1 MTNGSC
7 KENRSFLCTSKYR
20 LECLL
25 GYEPPS
31 FITHNSSLYKMDTP
45 SFKEDHI
52 SQVPALQML
61 IKLGYT
67 YLSPAEAERLRGNKT
82 TNVLLEDILRKQ
94 LKEINSIRVSASKTS
109 IFTDENIGRGI
120 LALKNLP
127 MNEGYIAACEKS
139 YNLLAMGQALEQS
152 VDGDKKSFTLQFI
165 DWKNISN
172 NVFHVTEEFS
182 VMRSTSKE
190 HYRPDLVLF
199 VNGIPFCIIE
209 CKRPDMKEP
218 LKQAIS
224 QQIRSQQE
232 DGIRSLYVYSQLLL
246 SLSCNEALYAT
257 NATPEKFWAKWQ
269 EKFHSEVEENNH
281 NNKLYQLKNEPLSN
295 EVKNRLFAGRFKY
308 VRTYFDALEDEE
320 ILSTH
325 QDAYLFSL
333 CRPERLMD
341 IVFNFILFDN
351 GDKKVARYQ
360 QFFAIKKSIE
370 RIKILQPSSSS
381 SQREERSYRGN
392 LNFSGLVREARELRK
407 NQTPAEETLWQL
419 LRNKKLNGLK
429 FRRQHQIG
437 HYIVDFYCH
446 ERKLIVELDGA
457 VHDTPERQKHDS
469 VRNKFLTSS
478 GFKIIR
484 FRNEEVFNNIEEVL
498 KQIADSTPPSPV
510 GRGAGG
516 EGNFS
521 RKGGVIWHTQGS
533 GKSLTMVML
542 AQAIAMEPSIRNPKI
557 VLVTDR
563 TDLDNQITGTF
574 RKCGKFVENANTG
587 QRLVELLES
596 KSDAVVTTI
605 INKFVAAV
613 KKINKPIESHD
624 IFVLVDEGH
633 RTQHGTFNIDMQKTL
648 PNACFIALT
657 GTPLFKKDKSTADKF
672 GGLIDAYTVDQAVKD
687 NAVVPLL
694 YEGRLAFQ
702 NVNAS
707 PIDIFFGM
715 VSEPLSEYQKADIKK
730 KFARNDHLNSAE
742 QKMRMI
748 AWNISYHFRDNWQG
762 RTPFKGQLVCD
773 KKVNAIKYK
782 EYLDEIGLVSS
793 EVLISSIEERE
804 GEDSAYAKSTE
815 KENQFWKKMME
826 EHGNSKSYEKNIIS
840 RFKNQKD
847 PEIIIVVDKLLTGFD
862 EPKNT
867 VLYLARNLQGHKLL
881 QAIARVNRIY
891 PDKEFGYIIDYYGV
905 IENLDDALLL
915 YSSFEDFDD
924 EDLAGTLTNIS
935 EEIKKL
941 PQKHSDLWDIF
952 KTIANKRDAEAY
964 QQLLKDEAIRVLFYD
979 KLAAFAKCLK
989 MALSSIQ
996 FHKDVEEKTID
1007 RYKHDLTMFLKLRL
1021 AVVERFSDEI
1031 DYRQYE
1037 GQIQKLIDTHITTE
1051 KIETITELVNIFDKD
1066 KFQQEVENTTGKAA
1080 KADKIA
1086 SRTGRHIS
1094 EKMDED
1100 PAFYKKFSQ
1109 MLKETIADYEA
1120 KRISEAQYLS
1130 RVQDIMNNVLAYT
1143 DKDIPDQLSDRDVAK
1158 AFYGLTLEAMSD
1170 KFQDYSIRKEIA
1182 IQTALHMD
1190 DLIKES
1196 VLDNGKPIID
1206 WQYKTNITGKL
1217 LIEIGDYLIDEV
1229 RDQYLV
1235 DLSFKEMDKIADD
1248 CIEVAK
1254 IRYK

>member
-1 MTNGSC
+1 
-7 KENRSFLCTSKYR
+7 
-20 LECLL
+20 
-25 GYEPPS
+25 
-31 FITHNSSLYKMDTP
+31 MDTP

-52 SQVPALQML
+52 SQIPALQML
-61 IKLGYT
+61 VNLGYT
-67 YLSPAEAERLRGNKT
+67 YLSPVEAERLRGGKT
-82 TNVLLEDILRKQ
+82 SNVLLEDVLRKQ
-94 LKEINSIRVSASKTS
+94 LKEINSIKVSATKTS
-109 IFTDENIGRGI
+109 IFTDENIERGI
-120 LALKNLP
+120 LTLKNLP
-127 MNEGYIAACEKS
+127 MNEGYIAACEKA
-139 YNLLAMGQALEQS
+139 YNLITLGHALEQS
-152 VDGDKKSFTLQFI
+152 VDGDKKSFSLQYI
-165 DWKNISN
+165 DWKNIIN

-199 VNGIPFCIIE
+199 VNGIPLCIIE

-224 QQIRSQQE
+224 QQLRSQQE
-232 DGIRSLYVYSQLLL
+232 DGIRSLYVHSQFLL
-246 SLSCNEALYAT
+246 SISCNEALYAT

-269 EKFHSEVEENNH
+269 EKFESEEDERNY
-281 NNKLYQLKNEPLSN
+281 KETLLKLKNQPLSAAGK
-295 EVKNRLFAGRFKY
+295 EQLFSDRFKY
-308 VRTYFDALEDEE
+308 VRQYFDALEQEE
-320 ILSTH
+320 ILPTV
-325 QDAYLFSL
+325 QDEYLFGL
-333 CRPERLMD
+333 CRPGRLID
-341 IVFNFILFDN
+341 LVFNYILFDN

-360 QFFAIKKSIE
+360 QFFAIKKSMQ
-370 RIKILQPSSSS
+370 RIK
-381 SQREERSYRGN
+381 
-392 LNFSGLVREARELRK
+392 
-407 NQTPAEETLWQL
+407 
-419 LRNKKLNGLK
+419 
-429 FRRQHQIG
+429 H
-437 HYIVDFYCH
+437 VDQG
-446 ERKLIVELDGA
+446 K
-457 VHDTPERQKHDS
+457 
-469 VRNKFLTSS
+469 
-478 GFKIIR
+478 
-484 FRNEEVFNNIEEVL
+484 
-498 KQIADSTPPSPV
+498 
-510 GRGAGG
+510 
-516 EGNFS
+516 

-563 TDLDNQITGTF
+563 TDLDNQITNTF
-574 RKCGKFVENANTG
+574 RKCGKFVENASTG

-596 KSDAVVTTI
+596 NSDAVVTTI

-613 KKINKPIESHD
+613 KKIGKPLESHD

-657 GTPLFKKDKSTADKF
+657 GTPLFKKDKSTAEKF
-672 GGLIDAYTVDQAVKD
+672 GGLIDAYTVDQAVRDK
-687 NAVVPLL
+687 AVVPLL

-702 NVNAS
+702 DVNAS
-707 PIDIFFGM
+707 PIDTFFGM

-730 KFARNDHLNSAE
+730 KFARYDHLNSAE

-748 AWNISYHFRDNWQG
+748 AWDISYHFRDNWQG

-773 KKVNAIKYK
+773 KKLNAIKYK
-782 EYLDEIGLVSS
+782 EYLDEIGIVSS
-793 EVLISSIEERE
+793 EVLISSIDERE

-815 KENQFWKKMME
+815 KENQFWKKMMD
-826 EHGNSKSYEKNIIS
+826 EHGNSKSYEKNIIN
-840 RFKNQKD
+840 RFKNQSA

-867 VLYLARNLQGHKLL
+867 VLYLTRNLQGHKLL

-905 IENLDDALLL
+905 IENLDDALVM
-915 YSSFEDFDD
+915 YSSFEDFDE
-924 EDLAGTLTNIS
+924 EDLEGTLTNIS

-941 PQKHSDLWDIF
+941 PQKHSELWDIF
-952 KTIANKRDAEAY
+952 KTITNKRDAEAY

-979 KLAAFAKCLK
+979 KLASFAKCLK
-989 MALSSIQ
+989 LALSSMQ
-996 FHKDVEEKTID
+996 FHKEAEEKTIN
-1007 RYKHDLTMFLKLRL
+1007 RYKEDLTMFLKLRW
-1021 AVVERFSDEI
+1021 AVVERYSDVI
-1031 DYRQYE
+1031 DYKQYE

-1086 SRTGRHIS
+1086 SRTAKHIT

-1120 KRISEAQYLS
+1120 KRINEAQYLK
-1130 RVQDIMNNVLAYT
+1130 RVQEIMNNVLAHT
-1143 DKDIPDQLSDRDVAK
+1143 DTEIPEQFNERNVAK
-1158 AFYGLTLEAMSD
+1158 AFYGLTVEALSD
-1170 KFQDYSIRKEIA
+1170 KMQDSLVRKEVS
-1182 IQTALHMD
+1182 IQTALHID
-1190 DLIKES
+1190 DLIQAL
-1196 VLDNGKPIID
+1196 VLDHGKPIVD
-1206 WQYKTNITGKL
+1206 WQFKTNITGKL

-1229 RDQYLV
+1229 RDKYHLE
-1235 DLSFKEMDKIADD
+1235 LSFKEMDKIADD

-1254 IRYK
+1254 IRYR

>member
-1 MTNGSC
+1 M
-7 KENRSFLCTSKYR
+7 E
-20 LECLL
+20 
-25 GYEPPS
+25 
-31 FITHNSSLYKMDTP
+31 TP

-52 SQVPALQML
+52 SQIPALQML
-61 IKLGYT
+61 VNLGYT
-67 YLSPAEAERLRGNKT
+67 YLSPAEADRQRGGKT
-82 TNVLLEDILRKQ
+82 TNVLLEDVLRKQ
-94 LKEINSIRVSASKTS
+94 LKEINSIRVSATKTS
-109 IFTDENIGRGI
+109 IFTDENIERGI

-127 MNEGYIAACEKS
+127 MNEGYIAASERA
-139 YNLLAMGQALEQS
+139 YNLLTLGQALEQS
-152 VDGDKKSFTLQFI
+152 VDGDKKSFTLQYI

-182 VMRSTSKE
+182 VMRSTCKE

-199 VNGIPFCIIE
+199 VNGIPLCIIE

-224 QQIRSQQE
+224 QHLRNQQE
-232 DGIRSLYVYSQLLL
+232 DGIRSLYVYSQLTL
-246 SLSCNEALYAT
+246 SIATQEAAYAT

-269 EKFHSEVEENNH
+269 EKFSNDEEERNFKS
-281 NNKLYQLKNEPLSN
+281 KLQELKNKSLAVSIKEQ
-295 EVKNRLFAGRFKY
+295 LFSDRFKY
-308 VRTYFDALEDEE
+308 VRQYFDALEQEE
-320 ILSTH
+320 ILPTE
-325 QDAYLFSL
+325 QDNYLFGL

-341 IVFNFILFDN
+341 IIFNYVLFDN
-351 GDKKVARYQ
+351 GEKKVARYQ
-360 QFFAIKKSIE
+360 QFFVIKKSMQ
-370 RIKILQPSSSS
+370 RI
-381 SQREERSYRGN
+381 
-392 LNFSGLVREARELRK
+392 
-407 NQTPAEETLWQL
+407 
-419 LRNKKLNGLK
+419 RNVENGK
-429 FRRQHQIG
+429 
-437 HYIVDFYCH
+437 
-446 ERKLIVELDGA
+446 
-457 VHDTPERQKHDS
+457 
-469 VRNKFLTSS
+469 
-478 GFKIIR
+478 
-484 FRNEEVFNNIEEVL
+484 
-498 KQIADSTPPSPV
+498 
-510 GRGAGG
+510 
-516 EGNFS
+516 

-563 TDLDNQITGTF
+563 TDLDNQITSTF
-574 RKCGKFVENANTG
+574 RKCGKFVENATTG

-613 KKINKPIESHD
+613 KKINKPLDSHD

-648 PNACFIALT
+648 PNACFIAMT
-657 GTPLFKKDKSTADKF
+657 GTPLFKKDKSTAAKF
-672 GGLIDAYTVDQAVKD
+672 GGVIDAYTVDQAVKD
-687 NAVVPLL
+687 KAVVPLL
-694 YEGRLAFQ
+694 YEGRLALQ
-702 NVNAS
+702 DVNAS
-707 PIDIFFGM
+707 PIDTFFGM
-715 VSEPLSEYQKADIKK
+715 VSEPLTEYQKADIKK
-730 KFARNDHLNSAE
+730 KFARYDHLNSAE

-748 AWNISYHFRDNWQG
+748 AWDISYHFRDNWQG
-762 RTPFKGQLVCD
+762 KTPFKGQLVCD

-782 EYLDEIGLVSS
+782 EYLDEIGIVSS
-793 EVLISSIEERE
+793 EVLISSIDERE
-804 GEDSAYAKSTE
+804 GEESAYEKSTE
-815 KENQFWKKMME
+815 KENQFWKKMMD

-867 VLYLARNLQGHKLL
+867 VLYLTRNLQGHKLL

-905 IENLDDALLL
+905 IENLDDALQL
-915 YSSFEDFDD
+915 YSSFEDFDE

-935 EEIKKL
+935 DEIKKL

-979 KLAAFAKCLK
+979 KLAAFAKSLK
-989 MALSSIQ
+989 LALSSIQ
-996 FHKDVEEKTID
+996 FHKDVEEKTIN
-1007 RYKHDLTMFLKLRL
+1007 RYKEDLTMFLKLRL
-1021 AVVERFSDEI
+1021 AVVERYSDEI
-1031 DYRQYE
+1031 DYKQYE

-1086 SRTGRHIS
+1086 SRTAKHIT

-1120 KRISEAQYLS
+1120 KRINEAQYLS
-1130 RVQDIMNNVLAYT
+1130 RVQDIMNNVLAHT
-1143 DKDIPDQLSDRDVAK
+1143 DNDIPEQLKDRDVAK
-1158 AFYGLTLEAMSD
+1158 AFYGLTVEALSE
-1170 KFQDYSIRKEIA
+1170 KIQDNIIRKEVA
-1182 IQTALHMD
+1182 TQTALQID
-1190 DLIKES
+1190 DLIQNS
-1196 VLDNGKPIID
+1196 VLDNEKAIID

-1217 LIEIGDYLIDEV
+1217 LIEVGDYLIDEV
-1229 RDQYLV
+1229 RDKYNV
-1235 DLSFKEMDKIADD
+1235 DLSFKDMDKIAED

>member
-1 MTNGSC
+1 
-7 KENRSFLCTSKYR
+7 
-20 LECLL
+20 
-25 GYEPPS
+25 
-31 FITHNSSLYKMDTP
+31 MDTP

-52 SQVPALQML
+52 SQIPALQML
-61 IKLGYT
+61 VNLGYT
-67 YLSPAEAERLRGNKT
+67 YLSPAEADRQRGGKT
-82 TNVLLEDILRKQ
+82 TNVLLEDVLRKQ
-94 LKEINSIRVSASKTS
+94 LKEINSIRVSATKTS
-109 IFTDENIGRGI
+109 IFTDDNIERGI

-127 MNEGYIAACEKS
+127 MNEGYIAASEKA
-139 YNLLAMGQALEQS
+139 YNLLTLGQALEQS
-152 VDGDKKSFTLQFI
+152 VDGDKKSFTLQYI
-165 DWKNISN
+165 DWKNIGN
-172 NVFHVTEEFS
+172 NVFHVSEEFS

-199 VNGIPFCIIE
+199 VNGIPLCIIE

-224 QQIRSQQE
+224 QHLRNQQE
-232 DGIRSLYVYSQLLL
+232 DGIRSLYVYSQLTL
-246 SLSCNEALYAT
+246 SIATQEAAYAT
-257 NATPEKFWAKWQ
+257 NATPEKFWAKWH
-269 EKFHSEVEENNH
+269 EKFNSDEEER
-281 NNKLYQLKNEPLSN
+281 YYKNELQEFKNKPLPIPIK
-295 EVKNRLFAGRFKY
+295 EQLFSDRFKY
-308 VRTYFDALEDEE
+308 VRQYFDALEQEE
-320 ILSTH
+320 ILPTE
-325 QDAYLFSL
+325 QDNYLYGL

-341 IVFNFILFDN
+341 IVFNFVLFDN
-351 GDKKVARYQ
+351 GEKKVARYQ
-360 QFFAIKKSIE
+360 QFFAIKKSMQ
-370 RIKILQPSSSS
+370 RIKHV
-381 SQREERSYRGN
+381 E
-392 LNFSGLVREARELRK
+392 
-407 NQTPAEETLWQL
+407 
-419 LRNKKLNGLK
+419 NGK
-429 FRRQHQIG
+429 RR
-437 HYIVDFYCH
+437 
-446 ERKLIVELDGA
+446 
-457 VHDTPERQKHDS
+457 
-469 VRNKFLTSS
+469 
-478 GFKIIR
+478 
-484 FRNEEVFNNIEEVL
+484 
-498 KQIADSTPPSPV
+498 
-510 GRGAGG
+510 
-516 EGNFS
+516 
-521 RKGGVIWHTQGS
+521 GGVIWHTQGS

-574 RKCGKFVENANTG
+574 RKCGRFVENATTG
-587 QRLVELLES
+587 QRLVELLEN

-613 KKINKPIESHD
+613 KKIDKPLESHD

-648 PNACFIALT
+648 PNACFIAMT
-657 GTPLFKKDKSTADKF
+657 GTPLFKKDKSTAEKF
-672 GGLIDAYTVDQAVKD
+672 GGMIDAYTVDQAVKD
-687 NAVVPLL
+687 KAVVPLL
-694 YEGRLAFQ
+694 YEGRLALQ

-707 PIDIFFGM
+707 PIDTFFGM
-715 VSEPLSEYQKADIKK
+715 VSEPLTEYQKADIKK

-748 AWNISYHFRDNWQG
+748 AWDISYHFRDNWQG

-782 EYLDEIGLVSS
+782 EYLDEIGIVSC
-793 EVLISSIEERE
+793 EVLISSIDERE
-804 GEDSAYAKSTE
+804 GEESAYEKSTE
-815 KENQFWKKMME
+815 KENQFWKKMMD

-867 VLYLARNLQGHKLL
+867 VLYLTRNLQSHKLL

-905 IENLDDALLL
+905 IENLDDALQL

-924 EDLAGTLTNIS
+924 EDLAGTMTNIS
-935 EEIKKL
+935 DEIKKL

-979 KLAAFAKCLK
+979 KLAAFAKGLK
-989 MALSSIQ
+989 LALSSIQ
-996 FHKDVEEKTID
+996 FHKEVEEKVIN
-1007 RYKHDLTMFLKLRL
+1007 RYKEDLTMFLKLRL
-1021 AVVERFSDEI
+1021 AVVERYSDEI
-1031 DYRQYE
+1031 DYKQYE

-1086 SRTGRHIS
+1086 SRTAKHIT

-1109 MLKETIADYEA
+1109 MLRETIADYEA

-1130 RVQDIMNNVLAYT
+1130 RVQDIMNNVLAHT
-1143 DKDIPDQLSDRDVAK
+1143 DNDIPEQLTDRDVAK
-1158 AFYGLTLEAMSD
+1158 AFYGLTVEALSE
-1170 KFQDYSIRKEIA
+1170 KIQDNVVRKEVA
-1182 IQTALHMD
+1182 TQTALQID
-1190 DLIKES
+1190 DLIQDS

-1206 WQYKTNITGKL
+1206 WQYKTNIIGKL

-1229 RDQYLV
+1229 RDKYNV
-1235 DLSFKEMDKIADD
+1235 DLAFKDMDKIAED

>member
-1 MTNGSC
+1 
-7 KENRSFLCTSKYR
+7 
-20 LECLL
+20 
-25 GYEPPS
+25 
-31 FITHNSSLYKMDTP
+31 MDTP

-52 SQVPALQML
+52 SQIPALQML
-61 IKLGYT
+61 VNLGYT
-67 YLSPAEAERLRGNKT
+67 YLSPAETDRQRGGKT
-82 TNVLLEDILRKQ
+82 SNVLLEDVLRKQ
-94 LKEINSIRVSASKTS
+94 LKEINSIRVSATKTS
-109 IFTDENIGRGI
+109 IFTDDNIERGI

-127 MNEGYIAACEKS
+127 MNEGYIAASEKA
-139 YNLLAMGQALEQS
+139 YNLLTLGQALEQS
-152 VDGDKKSFTLQFI
+152 VDGDKKSFTLQYI
-165 DWKNISN
+165 DWKNMSN
-172 NVFHVTEEFS
+172 NVFHVSEEFS

-199 VNGIPFCIIE
+199 VNGIPLCIIE

-224 QQIRSQQE
+224 QHLRNQQE
-232 DGIRSLYVYSQLLL
+232 DGIRSLYVYSQLTL
-246 SLSCNEALYAT
+246 SIATQEAAYAT
-257 NATPEKFWAKWQ
+257 NATPEKFWAKWH
-269 EKFHSEVEENNH
+269 EKFNSDEEERN
-281 NNKLYQLKNEPLSN
+281 YKNELQKFKNKPLPNSIK
-295 EVKNRLFAGRFKY
+295 EQLFSDRFKY
-308 VRTYFDALEDEE
+308 VRQYFDALEQE
-320 ILSTH
+320 IILPTE
-325 QDAYLFSL
+325 QDNYLFGL

-341 IVFNFILFDN
+341 IVFNFVLFDN
-351 GDKKVARYQ
+351 GEKKVARYQ
-360 QFFAIKKSIE
+360 QFFAIKKSMQ
-370 RIKILQPSSSS
+370 RIKHV
-381 SQREERSYRGN
+381 E
-392 LNFSGLVREARELRK
+392 
-407 NQTPAEETLWQL
+407 
-419 LRNKKLNGLK
+419 NGK
-429 FRRQHQIG
+429 RR
-437 HYIVDFYCH
+437 
-446 ERKLIVELDGA
+446 
-457 VHDTPERQKHDS
+457 
-469 VRNKFLTSS
+469 
-478 GFKIIR
+478 
-484 FRNEEVFNNIEEVL
+484 
-498 KQIADSTPPSPV
+498 
-510 GRGAGG
+510 
-516 EGNFS
+516 
-521 RKGGVIWHTQGS
+521 GGVIWHTQGS

-574 RKCGKFVENANTG
+574 RKCGRFVENATTG
-587 QRLVELLES
+587 QRLVELLEN

-613 KKINKPIESHD
+613 KKIDKPLESHD

-648 PNACFIALT
+648 PNACFIAMT
-657 GTPLFKKDKSTADKF
+657 GTPLFKKDKSTAEKF
-672 GGLIDAYTVDQAVKD
+672 GGMIDAYTVDQAVKD
-687 NAVVPLL
+687 KAVVPLL
-694 YEGRLAFQ
+694 YEGRLALQ

-707 PIDIFFGM
+707 PIDTFFGM
-715 VSEPLSEYQKADIKK
+715 VSEPLTEYQKADIKK

-748 AWNISYHFRDNWQG
+748 AWDISYHFRDNWQG

-773 KKVNAIKYK
+773 KKVSAIKYK
-782 EYLDEIGLVSS
+782 EYLDEIGIVSC
-793 EVLISSIEERE
+793 EVLISSIDERE
-804 GEDSAYAKSTE
+804 GEESAYEKSTE
-815 KENQFWKKMME
+815 KENQFWKKMMD

-867 VLYLARNLQGHKLL
+867 VLYLTRNLQSHKLL

-905 IENLDDALLL
+905 IENLDDALQL

-924 EDLAGTLTNIS
+924 EDLAGTMTNIS
-935 EEIKKL
+935 DEIKKL

-979 KLAAFAKCLK
+979 KLAAFAKGLK
-989 MALSSIQ
+989 LALSSIQ
-996 FHKDVEEKTID
+996 FHKEVEEKVIS
-1007 RYKHDLTMFLKLRL
+1007 RYKEDLTMFLKLRL
-1021 AVVERFSDEI
+1021 AVVERYSDEI
-1031 DYRQYE
+1031 DYKQYE

-1086 SRTGRHIS
+1086 SRTAKHIT

-1109 MLKETIADYEA
+1109 MLRETIADYEA

-1130 RVQDIMNNVLAYT
+1130 RVQDIMNNVLAHT
-1143 DKDIPDQLSDRDVAK
+1143 DNDIPEQLKGRDVAK
-1158 AFYGLTLEAMSD
+1158 AFYGLTVEALTE
-1170 KFQDYSIRKEIA
+1170 KIQDNVVRKEIST
-1182 IQTALHMD
+1182 QTALQID
-1190 DLIKES
+1190 DLIQDA
-1196 VLDNGKPIID
+1196 VLDNGKAIID

-1229 RDQYLV
+1229 RDKYNV
-1235 DLSFKEMDKIADD
+1235 DLAFKDMDKIAED